1 MSDTVIVISGVG
13 KTYRLY
19 KKPSDR
25 AKEAL
30 SLRRRKYHHDFH
42 ALNGVD
48 LVISKGETVGILGR
62 NGSGKS
68 TLLKIL
74 TGVTSQTEGHVEV
87 KGKVAALL
95 ELGAGFNPDMTGMEN
110 IYLNGTMQGLSRPEI
125 ATLIPDIV
133 EFADIG
139 EFIDQPV
146 KTYSSG
152 MFVRLA
158 FALAI
163 NVDPDILIV
172 DEALSVGDIYFQAK
186 CYRKFEDFK
195 KAGKTILFVTH
206 DMNSVLKYCDR
217 AMVLHEGKKLAE
229 GSPKDM
235 VDLYKKVAVHLH
247 DALENNESV
256 EQECAK
262 NDGKAWKDGL
272 ALNPALLDYGDRK
285 ISILDFGLFD
295 ESGAVTQTVKKDKVC
310 AFKMRV
316 RIEEDLSSPIFAM
329 TIKDAKGNEL
339 TGTNSWFEKIDLPDV
354 RKGDEFIITFRQ
366 TMMLQGGLYLA
377 SFGCTRFNDGGEF
390 VVHHRLYDVF
400 SFYVVATNL
409 VVGIFDMG
417 FDMTV
422 EKVAPPISD

>member
-1 MSDTVIVISGVG
+1 MNDQVIVIRNLG

-19 KKPSDR
+19 GKPSDR

-30 SLRRRKYHHDFH
+30 SIKRKKYHQDFH
-42 ALNGVD
+42 ALSDID
-48 LVISKGETVGILGR
+48 LVVRQGETVGILGR

-74 TGVTSQTEGHVEV
+74 TGVTAQTSGEVTV

-95 ELGAGFNPDMTGMEN
+95 ELGAGFNLEMTGMEN
-110 IYLNGTMQGLSRPEI
+110 IYLNGTMQGISRTAMEQLVPS
-125 ATLIPDIV
+125 IV

-217 AMVLHEGKKLAE
+217 AMVLDHGRKMGEGTAKE
-229 GSPKDM
+229 M
-235 VDLYKKVAVHLH
+235 VDLYKRTVAG
-247 DALENNESV
+247 ANGTKEGRSI
-256 EQECAK
+256 QTM
-262 NDGKAWKDGL
+262 
-272 ALNPALLDYGDRK
+272 PAGGSWRDNVVINTSALDYGDGRIK
-285 ISILDFGLFD
+285 ITDFGAFD
-295 ESGAVTQTVKKDKVC
+295 DNGALAQSIQKGDG
-310 AFKMRV
+310 FFIRMRLAV
-316 RIEEDLSSPIFAM
+316 NSEVPDPIFAM
-329 TIKDAKGNEL
+329 TVKDVKGNEL
-339 TGTNSWFEKIDLPDV
+339 TGTNSKLEMLDPGPV
-354 RKGDEFIITFRQ
+354 VEGDEFVVEFRAP
-366 TMMLQGGLYLA
+366 MLLQGGQYLI
-377 SFGCTRFNDGGEF
+377 SLGCTSYDQAGEL
-390 VVHHRLYDVF
+390 VVHHRLYDIF
-400 SFYVVATNL
+400 SVYVVASKF
-409 VVGIFDMG
+409 VVGAFDMG
-417 FDMTV
+417 FDMSV
-422 EKVAPPISD
+422 EKSR

>member
-1 MSDTVIVISGVG
+1 MNDTAIIIEEVG

-30 SLRRRKYHHDFH
+30 DPRRKKYHHDFH
-42 ALNGVD
+42 ALSDVYLIVNQ
-48 LVISKGETVGILGR
+48 GETVGILGR

-74 TGVTSQTEGHVEV
+74 TGVTSQTEGEVQV

-110 IYLNGTMQGLSRPEI
+110 IYLNGTMQGIGKDEI
-125 ATLIPDIV
+125 TALVPSIV

-186 CYRKFEDFK
+186 CYRKFEEFK

-217 AMVLHEGKKLAE
+217 AMVLDHGIKIGEGTAKE
-229 GSPKDM
+229 M
-235 VDLYKKVAVHLH
+235 VDLYKRTVAGANGAKEERSIQTMPADRLWRDKVVVNSSA
-247 DALENNESV
+247 
-256 EQECAK
+256 
-262 NDGKAWKDGL
+262 
-272 ALNPALLDYGDRK
+272 LDYGDGRIK
-285 ISILDFGLFD
+285 IIDFGAFD
-295 ESGAVTQTVKKDKVC
+295 ENGGLAQSIQKGSGFSIRMRLTVHSEVPD
-310 AFKMRV
+310 
-316 RIEEDLSSPIFAM
+316 PIFAM
-329 TIKDAKGNEL
+329 TIKDVKGNEL
-339 TGTNSWFEKIDLPDV
+339 TGTNSKLEMRDPGPVFP
-354 RKGDEFIITFRQ
+354 GDEFVVEFRSP
-366 TMMLQGGLYLA
+366 MLLQGGQYLI
-377 SFGCTRFNDGGEF
+377 SLGCTSYDIAGEL

-400 SFYVVATNL
+400 SVYVVASKF
-409 VVGIFDMG
+409 VVGAFDMG
-417 FDMTV
+417 FDMSV
-422 EKVAPPISD
+422 ERSR

>member
-1 MSDTVIVISGVG
+1 MNEAVVTVRGVG

-19 KKPSDR
+19 RKPSDR

-30 SLRRRKYHHDFH
+30 SIRRRKYHQDFH

-48 LVISKGETVGILGR
+48 LVVHQGETVGILGR

-74 TGVTSQTEGHVEV
+74 TGVTPQSIGEVEV
-87 KGKVAALL
+87 RGKVAALL

-110 IYLNGTMQGLSRPEI
+110 IYLNGTMQGLSRMEI
-125 ATLIPDIV
+125 EALIPAIV

-163 NVDPDILIV
+163 NVDPDVLIV

-217 AMVLHEGKKLAE
+217 AMVLDHGVKLGE
-229 GSPKDM
+229 GSAKEM
-235 VDLYKKVAVHLH
+235 VDLYKRTMAETNGARAEDVRAHS
-247 DALENNESV
+247 AE
-256 EQECAK
+256 
-262 NDGKAWKDGL
+262 GAWKEEMVVNTS
-272 ALNPALLDYGDRK
+272 AQDYGDGRMR
-285 ISILDFGLFD
+285 IVDFGSFD
-295 ESGAVTQTVKKDKVC
+295 DAGRIGQSLQKGREFAI
-310 AFKMRV
+310 KMRV
-316 RIEEDLSSPIFAM
+316 SVLGDVPEPIFAM
-329 TIKDAKGNEL
+329 TIKDVKGNEL
-339 TGTNSWFEKIDLPDV
+339 TGTNSRLEMLDLGPV
-354 RKGDEFIITFRQ
+354 HGGMEFMVEFRSP
-366 TMMLQGGLYLA
+366 MLLQGGQYLI
-377 SFGCTRFNDGGEF
+377 SLGCTSYDTSGELL
-390 VVHHRLYDVF
+390 VHHRLYDIF
-400 SFYVVATNL
+400 SIYIIASKF
-409 VVGIFDMG
+409 VVGAFDMG
-417 FDMTV
+417 MGMSVDRTR
-422 EKVAPPISD
+422 

>member
-1 MSDTVIVISGVG
+1 MDHEVISIKGVG
-13 KTYRLY
+13 KVYRLY
-19 KKPSDR
+19 KKQSDR

-30 SLRRRKYHHDFH
+30 DPRRRKYHTDFH
-42 ALNGVD
+42 ALEGVD
-48 LVISKGETVGILGR
+48 LVVHQGETVGILGR

-74 TGVTSQTEGHVEV
+74 TGVSYQTSGEVVV

-95 ELGAGFNPDMTGMEN
+95 ELGAGFNPEMTGMEN
-110 IYLNGTMQGLSRPEI
+110 IFLNGTMQGMSRQEI
-125 ATLIPDIV
+125 EKLVPAIV

-163 NVDPDILIV
+163 NVDPEVLIV

-229 GSPKDM
+229 GSPKSM
-235 VDLYKKVAVHLH
+235 VDLYKKVAVNLH
-247 DALENNESV
+247 TQSDDGV
-256 EQECAK
+256 EIEERSTTSQ
-262 NDGKAWKDGL
+262 DVPWKSSL
-272 ALNPALLDYGDRK
+272 VLNPNKLDYGDRK
-285 ISILDFGLFD
+285 MCIVDFGLFD
-295 ESGAVTQTVKKDKVC
+295 EDGAIIQSVIKQRECT
-310 AFKMRV
+310 FKMRV
-316 RIEEDLSSPIFAM
+316 RIKEDVQSPIFAL
-329 TIKDAKGNEL
+329 TIKDIKGNEL
-339 TGTNSWFEKIDLPDV
+339 TGTNSQFEMLDIPLLHEGEEYV
-354 RKGDEFIITFRQ
+354 VSFRQ
-366 TMMLQGGLYLA
+366 TMTLAGGQYLV
-377 SFGCTRFNDGGEF
+377 SLGCTRFDERGEF
-390 VVHHRLYDVF
+390 VVHHRLYDIF
-400 SFYVVATNL
+400 FFQVVASKF
-409 VVGIFDMG
+409 VVGYFDMG
-417 FDMTV
+417 M
-422 EKVAPPISD
+422 EMNIERIG